1 MSTYISLIM
10 QVTHPPQIK
19 SSFKSSWPVSMAL
32 SINHVLAVTTI
43 QILKSK
49 LTKPDKHDIISRW
62 RMDTANMIPNSL
74 SFYYCLSNEDL
85 FISNPTAMYDFINQ
99 WIFFKFK
106 TIHLPTL
113 HHQYVQSCKSY

>member
-1 MSTYISLIM
+1 MA
-10 QVTHPPQIK
+10 
-19 SSFKSSWPVSMAL
+19 FVSMAL
-32 SINHVLAVTTI
+32 GINHILAGTTI

-62 RMDTANMIPNSL
+62 TMDIANMIPKSL
-74 SFYYCLSNEDL
+74 SLYYCLSNEDL

-99 WIFFKFK
+99 GTFFKFK
-106 TIHLPTL
+106 NIYLPTL